1 MFVGEMQMNTD
12 FYANITLFLR
22 DLLKFETLNTC
33 TCTGKND

>member
-1 MFVGEMQMNTD
+1 MFLGEMKMYMN

-33 TCTGKND
+33 TGKNN